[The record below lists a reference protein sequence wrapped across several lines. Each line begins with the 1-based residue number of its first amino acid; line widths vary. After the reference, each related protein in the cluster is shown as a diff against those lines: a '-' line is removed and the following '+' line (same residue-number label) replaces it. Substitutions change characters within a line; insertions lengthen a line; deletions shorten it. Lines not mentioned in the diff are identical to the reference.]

1 MRMQEINIPLTVE
14 NPSPKHCMFEFIYF
28 ANPVSNIDSRLVHA
42 VRVELGKKIANQ
54 ILDSG
59 DTWDIVVPVPDT
71 SRIAAQAIAEEMS
84 IPFIEAIIKNRY
96 MHRTFIMENP
106 GMRSEFAS
114 QKYLYI
120 QELVEGKSVLVVDD
134 SIVRGLTSKLIVRHL
149 FDLGVKEV
157 GFAVTSPPIRYP
169 CYYGVDF
176 STRKELIAN
185 DKTIEQICIWLD
197 ATKLYYLTNEDLKDS
212 IGLPICDACI
222 TSDYPTSYGKK
233 LSEMSS
239 NGILDNSNRDYE
251 QIGTSNV
258 ITSKPVL

>member
-1 MRMQEINIPLTVE
+1 MRIQEINIPLATE
-14 NPSPKHCMFEFIYF
+14 EHTEKHCMFEFIYF
-28 ANPVSNIDSRLVHA
+28 ANPVSNIDSRLVHS
-42 VRVELGKKIANQ
+42 VRVELGKKIARQ
-54 ILDSG
+54 IMDSG
-59 DTWDIVVPVPDT
+59 ETWDVVVPVPDT
-71 SRIAAQAIAEEMS
+71 SRIAAQAIAEEMN
-84 IPFIEAIIKNRY
+84 IPFVEAIIKNRY

-120 QELVEGKSVLVVDD
+120 PELIEGKSVLVVDD

-149 FDLGVKEV
+149 FDIGVKEV
-157 GFAVTSPPIRYP
+157 GFAVSSTRIRYR

-176 STRKELIAN
+176 STRNDLVAN
-185 DKTIEQICIWLD
+185 DKYIEQICIWLD
-197 ATKLYYLTNEDLKDS
+197 ATKLYYLSNEDLRDC

-222 TSDYPTSYGKK
+222 TSDYPTPYGKK

-239 NGILDNSNRDYE
+239 NGVLNETNRDYE

-258 ITSKPVL
+258 ITSKPI

>member
-1 MRMQEINIPLTVE
+1 MRTQEINIPLPTDDA
-14 NPSPKHCMFEFIYF
+14 SPKHCMFEFIYF
-28 ANPVSNIDSRLVHA
+28 ANPVSNIDSRLVHT
-42 VRVELGKKIANQ
+42 VRVELGKKIAKQ
-54 ILDSG
+54 IIDSG
-59 DTWDIVVPVPDT
+59 DNWDIVVPVPDT
-71 SRIAAQAIAEEMS
+71 SRIAAQAIAEEMK
-84 IPFIEAIIKNRY
+84 IPFVEAIIKNRY

-120 QELVEGKSVLVVDD
+120 QELVEDKSVLVVDD

-176 STRKELIAN
+176 STRKELVAN
-185 DKTIEQICIWLD
+185 DKTIEQICTWLD
-197 ATKLYYLTNEDLKDS
+197 ASKLYYLTNEELKDS

-222 TSDYPTSYGKK
+222 TSDYPTPYGKK

-239 NGILDNSNRDYE
+239 NGTLDSNSRDYE
-251 QIGTSNV
+251 SIGTSHV
-258 ITSKPVL
+258 ITSKPTQ

>member
-1 MRMQEINIPLTVE
+1 MRMQEINIPLSIE

-28 ANPVSNIDSRLVHA
+28 ANPVSNIDSRLVHS
-42 VRVELGKKIANQ
+42 VRVELGKRIARQ
-54 ILDSG
+54 IIDSG

-71 SRIAAQAIAEEMS
+71 SRIAAQAIAEEMN

-120 QELVEGKSVLVVDD
+120 KELVEGKSILVVDD
-134 SIVRGLTSKLIVRHL
+134 SIVRGLTSKLIVKHL

-157 GFAVTSPPIRYP
+157 GFAVTSPPIKYP

-176 STRKELIAN
+176 STRKELLAN
-185 DKTIEQICIWLD
+185 ERSIEDIREQIIPYID
-197 ATKLYYLTNEDLKDS
+197 E
-212 IGLPICDACI
+212 
-222 TSDYPTSYGKK
+222 
-233 LSEMSS
+233 
-239 NGILDNSNRDYE
+239 
-251 QIGTSNV
+251 
-258 ITSKPVL
+258 

>member
-1 MRMQEINIPLTVE
+1 MRTLEINIPIPLDDAT
-14 NPSPKHCMFEFIYF
+14 PKHCMFEFIYF
-28 ANPVSNIDSRLVHA
+28 ANPVSNIDSRLVHT
-42 VRVELGKKIANQ
+42 VRVELGKRLAKQ
-54 ILDSG
+54 IMESG

-71 SRIAAQAIAEEMS
+71 SRIAAQAIAEEMN
-84 IPFIEAIIKNRY
+84 IPFVEAIIKNRY

-120 QELVEGKSVLVVDD
+120 QELIEGKSVLVVDD

-185 DKTIEQICIWLD
+185 EKTIEQICIWLD
-197 ATKLYYLTNEDLKDS
+197 ATQLYYLTNDDLKDS

-222 TSDYPTSYGKK
+222 TSDYPTPYGKK

-239 NGILDNSNRDYE
+239 NGSLDSKSRDYE
-251 QIGTSNV
+251 QIGTSQV
-258 ITSKPVL
+258 ITSKPT